1 MAGDAARADVL
12 ILGGEVIDGSGSEPF
27 AADVAVQDG
36 RITAVGSLAAWSAAR
51 TIRANGLYV
60 APGFVDM
67 HTHSE
72 RGLYIPELAPSL
84 PYLTQGVTTVVGGA
98 DGYGSW
104 PLHETM
110 EVHAARLERQGIGT
124 NAILMVGSGQVR
136 RLVMGTAARRPALG
150 EMAAMKRHVREAMES
165 GAWGLS
171 SGLEYPPGSHADTG
185 EVTELASEAA
195 SHGGMY
201 HTHMRNESD
210 GLIEAVAEA
219 IAITERSGAVGVL
232 THLKA
237 VHRRNWGKAGRVLEL
252 IEEARGRG
260 VRVYADQ
267 YPFAD
272 GEVSLIPE
280 PARLPRK
287 NAAEERAARLEAALE
302 TVPDEALLELYAE
315 LAALPSLEPER
326 RRFLEAR
333 PELLREMVVGA
344 LGTATPTEGRGLM
357 ELASWY
363 GVHRG
368 PGNPEDRMRFIER
381 LDDPDEGP
389 RIRAIVS
396 ENLEQYGGS
405 EQITIVE
412 SARPG
417 LEGKTLADAAEEMG
431 MTQADAAI
439 RLGLEDTRA
448 MADILSQE
456 DLEEIMSK
464 DYVATGSDG
473 DYPYFG
479 AATDPMGITQHVRT
493 YATFATKLRRYALGR
508 GVVSLPHAIRSFTGL
523 PAEILGWSDRGL
535 IRKGYWADIAV
546 FDPAGLAPRSTP
558 QSLHRYSEGMRYVL
572 VNGLLAV
579 NEGRPTGA
587 SAGRVLRIQD
597 R

>member
-27 AADVAVQDG
+27 AADVAVKDG
-36 RITAVGSLAAWSAAR
+36 RITAVGNLGAWSAAR

-110 EVHAARLERQGIGT
+110 DVHAARLERQGIGT
-124 NAILMVGSGQVR
+124 NAVLMVGSGQVR
-136 RLVMGTAARRPALG
+136 RLVMGTEARRPTAG
-150 EMAAMKRHVREAMES
+150 EMAAMKRHVREAVES

-201 HTHMRNESD
+201 HTHMRSESD
-210 GLIEAVAEA
+210 GLIDAAAEA
-219 IAITERSGAVGVL
+219 IAITELSGAVGVL

-237 VHRRNWGKAGRVLEL
+237 VQRRNWGKAGRVLAL
-252 IEEARGRG
+252 IEEARSRG

-272 GEVSLIPE
+272 GEVPLIPE
-280 PARLPRK
+280 QARLPMTG
-287 NAAEERAARLEAALE
+287 AEESAASLVAALE
-302 TVPDEALLELYAE
+302 AVPDAALLGLYAE

-344 LGTATPTEGRGLM
+344 LGTAMPTEGRGLM

-368 PGNPEDRMRFIER
+368 PGNPKDRMRFIER
-381 LDDPDEGP
+381 LDDPTEGA
-389 RIRAIVS
+389 RIRSLVA
-396 ENLEQYGGS
+396 ENLEQYGGG
-405 EQITIVE
+405 ERITIVE
-412 SARPG
+412 SARLG

-431 MTQADAAI
+431 ATQVDAAI
-439 RLGLEDTRA
+439 RLGLDGARA

-493 YATFATKLRRYALGR
+493 YATFATKLRRYSLDR

-535 IRKGYWADIAV
+535 VRKGYWADIAV
-546 FDPAGLAPRSTP
+546 FDPADLAPRSTP
-558 QSLHRYSEGMRYVL
+558 QRLHHYSEGMRYVL
-572 VNGLLAV
+572 VNGRLAIDD
-579 NEGRPTGA
+579 GRPA
-587 SAGRVLRIQD
+587 EVNAGRVLRIQE

>member
-1 MAGDAARADVL
+1 MADDAGRADVL
-12 ILGGEVIDGSGSEPF
+12 ILEGEIIDGSGSEPF
-27 AADVAVQDG
+27 AADVAIEDG

-51 TIRANGLYV
+51 TIRADGLYIT
-60 APGFVDM
+60 PGFVDM

-110 EVHAARLERQGIGT
+110 EIHAARLERQGIGT
-124 NAILMVGSGQVR
+124 NAVLMVGSGQVR
-136 RLVMGTAARRPALG
+136 RLVMGTEARRPTSS
-150 EMAAMKRHVREAMES
+150 EMTAMKRHVREAIES

-171 SGLEYPPGSHADTG
+171 SGLEYPPGSHADTS
-185 EVTELASEAA
+185 EVTDLASEAA

-201 HTHMRNESD
+201 HTHMRSESD
-210 GLIEAVAEA
+210 GLIDAAAEA

-237 VHRRNWGKAGRVLEL
+237 VHQRNWGKAGRVLEL
-252 IEEARGRG
+252 IEEARDRG

-272 GEVSLIPE
+272 GEVPLIPE
-280 PARLPRK
+280 NARLPMTG
-287 NAAEERAARLEAALE
+287 AEESAARLEAALE
-302 TVPDEALLELYAE
+302 TVPDAALLELYAE
-315 LAALPSLEPER
+315 LAALPSLEPSR

-333 PELLREMVVGA
+333 PELLREMVAGA
-344 LGTATPTEGRGLM
+344 LGATMPTEGRGLM

-368 PGNPEDRMRFIER
+368 PGNPEQRVGFVER
-381 LDDPDEGP
+381 LDDPNEGA
-389 RIRAIVS
+389 RIRSIVA
-396 ENLEQYGGS
+396 EHLEQYGGA

-412 SARPG
+412 SARPEV
-417 LEGKTLADAAEEMG
+417 EGKSLLDAAEVLGLTEV
-431 MTQADAAI
+431 DAAI
-439 RLGLEDTRA
+439 RLGLECARA

-456 DLEEIMSK
+456 DLEGIMRK

-479 AATDPMGITQHVRT
+479 AATDPIGITQHVRT
-493 YATFATKLRRYALGR
+493 YASFSTKLRRYALGR

-523 PAEILGWSDRGL
+523 PAEILGWNDRGL

-546 FDPAGLAPRSTP
+546 FDPAGLAPLSKV
-558 QSLHRYSEGMRYVL
+558 QHLHRYSEGMQHVL
-572 VNGLLAV
+572 VNGRLAIDD
-579 NEGRPTGA
+579 GRPA
-587 SAGRVLRIQD
+587 EINAGRVLRIQD

>member
-1 MAGDAARADVL
+1 MADDAARADVL
-12 ILGGEVIDGSGSEPF
+12 IRGGEIIDGSGSEPF
-27 AADVAVQDG
+27 AADVAIEDG
-36 RITAVGSLAAWSAAR
+36 RITAVGSLGAWSASR
-51 TIRANGLYV
+51 TIRADGLYIT
-60 APGFVDM
+60 PGFVDM

-124 NAILMVGSGQVR
+124 NAVLMVGSGQVR
-136 RLVMGTAARRPALG
+136 RLVMGTEARRPTSG
-150 EMAAMKRHVREAMES
+150 EMTAMKRHVREAMES

-171 SGLEYPPGSHADTG
+171 SGLEYPPGSHADTS
-185 EVTELASEAA
+185 EVTDLASEAA

-201 HTHMRNESD
+201 HTHMRSESD
-210 GLIEAVAEA
+210 GLIDAAAEA

-252 IEEARGRG
+252 IEEARDRG

-272 GEVSLIPE
+272 GEVPLIPE
-280 PARLPRK
+280 NARLPMTG
-287 NAAEERAARLEAALE
+287 AEENAARLAAALE
-302 TVPDEALLELYAE
+302 AVPNAALLELYAE
-315 LAALPSLEPER
+315 LAALPSLEPSR

-333 PELLREMVVGA
+333 PKLLREMVAGA
-344 LGTATPTEGRGLM
+344 LATTMPTEGRGLM

-368 PGNPEDRMRFIER
+368 PSNPEQRMGFVER
-381 LDDPDEGP
+381 LDDPNEGA
-389 RIRAIVS
+389 RIRSIVA
-396 ENLEQYGGS
+396 EHLEQYGGAG
-405 EQITIVE
+405 QITIVE
-412 SARPG
+412 SARPEV
-417 LEGKTLADAAEEMG
+417 EGNSLLDAAEVLGLTEV
-431 MTQADAAI
+431 DAAI
-439 RLGLEDTRA
+439 RLGLDGARA

-456 DLEEIMSK
+456 DLEGIIRK

-493 YATFATKLRRYALGR
+493 YASFSTKLRRYALDR
-508 GVVSLPHAIRSFTGL
+508 GVVSLQHAIRSFTGL

-546 FDPAGLAPRSTP
+546 FDPAGLAPLSTV
-558 QSLHRYSEGMRYVL
+558 QHLHRYSEGMQHVL
-572 VNGLLAV
+572 VNGRLAIDD
-579 NEGRPTGA
+579 GRPA
-587 SAGRVLRIQD
+587 EINAGRVLRIQD

>member
-1 MAGDAARADVL
+1 MADDAARADVL
-12 ILGGEVIDGSGSEPF
+12 IRGGEIIDGSGSEPF
-27 AADVAVQDG
+27 AADVAIEDG

-51 TIRANGLYV
+51 TIRADGLYIT
-60 APGFVDM
+60 PGFVDM

-124 NAILMVGSGQVR
+124 NAVLMVGSGQVR
-136 RLVMGTAARRPALG
+136 RLVMGTDARRPTSG
-150 EMAAMKRHVREAMES
+150 EMTAMKRHVREAIES

-171 SGLEYPPGSHADTG
+171 SGLEYPPGSHADTS
-185 EVTELASEAA
+185 EVTDLASEAA

-201 HTHMRNESD
+201 HTHMRSESD
-210 GLIEAVAEA
+210 GLIDAAAEA

-272 GEVSLIPE
+272 GEVPLIPE
-280 PARLPRK
+280 NARLPMTG
-287 NAAEERAARLEAALE
+287 AEESAARLEAALE
-302 TVPDEALLELYAE
+302 AVPDAALLELYAE
-315 LAALPSLEPER
+315 LAALPSLEPSR

-333 PELLREMVVGA
+333 PGLLREMVAGA
-344 LGTATPTEGRGLM
+344 LGTTMPTEGRGLM

-368 PGNPEDRMRFIER
+368 PGNPEQRMGFVER
-381 LDDPDEGP
+381 LDDPNEGA
-389 RIRAIVS
+389 RIRSIVA
-396 ENLEQYGGS
+396 EHLEQYGGA

-412 SARPG
+412 SARPEV
-417 LEGKTLADAAEEMG
+417 EGKSLLDATEVLGLTEV
-431 MTQADAAI
+431 DAAI
-439 RLGLEDTRA
+439 RLGLEGARA

-456 DLEEIMSK
+456 DLEGIMRK

-493 YATFATKLRRYALGR
+493 YASFSTKLRRYALDR

-523 PAEILGWSDRGL
+523 PAEVLGWSDRGL

-546 FDPAGLAPRSTP
+546 FDPTGLAPLSTV
-558 QSLHRYSEGMRYVL
+558 QHLHRYSEGMQHVL
-572 VNGLLAV
+572 VNGRLAI
-579 NEGRPTGA
+579 GGQTC
-587 SAGRVLRIQD
+587 
-597 R
+597 